1 MKKVALRTA
10 LVDAMEPGT
19 EKPPARPF
27 GPPPRPGEPTE
38 PAGASRFI
46 YPSGARPLPG
56 ITIKRGIGHGGFGE
70 VYYALTDGGK
80 EVALKL
86 IRRNLEVELRGVRHC
101 LNLKHPHLLAIF
113 DLRRDEQGDHWVVM
127 EYVTGE
133 SLEQVLATHPHGLPR
148 DQVLAWF
155 HGMAAGVA
163 YLHDHGVVHRDLKPG
178 NIFSD
183 QGIVKLGDYGL
194 SKFISCSRRSGH
206 TESVGTVHYM
216 APEIANGR
224 YGKEID
230 IYALGVI
237 LYEMLTGRV
246 PFEGESVGEVLM
258 KHLTTPPDVSM
269 LAEPFRTVVARALEK
284 DPARRFA
291 SVEQMM
297 ASLPRPVQP
306 QVLTRSAFADA
317 SQGSA
322 PTLSGH
328 PASAAGSAGR
338 GLADEPLFRSLASMW
353 RKAVDAWNQSKNTP
367 LKIGL
372 LVAGLVLLLV
382 FAHGLLPIA
391 AMALAFYAVYA
402 MVRGFLLLVLPRQP
416 SPAIPPA
423 AYGSAGIPP
432 QAPGGPPYP
441 PGPVVGAGAPA
452 QAAAQVAEGVA
463 DSGRRPP
470 ELPRG
475 QASRACAGQSPRD
488 ALVLKPWRHRLA
500 DLLGSLLAAAPVVL
514 VLTVVMVL
522 VNGYRGLEP
531 RLEQAAWLAVVG
543 LAGTWAVL
551 IPAKFWEGRPGDAMV
566 RRFVLLVIGLVVGAG
581 AYAAATWLQ
590 VSLSPGPQL
599 WPRTR
604 SATPSLFCS
613 PGGQPFLMAFLTV
626 FATLFAVIGWWRQCD
641 PLRPARMSLWPILLS
656 VALAW
661 LAAEFWR
668 FPPTWLMM
676 VACIMS
682 VAIQLCSPCGGA
694 ARTRGPR

>member
-1 MKKVALRTA
+1 MKT
-10 LVDAMEPGT
+10 LVDAMEPGA
-19 EKPPARPF
+19 EKPATSVS
-27 GPPPRPGEPTE
+27 GPPPGPGRTADPV
-38 PAGASRFI
+38 GAARFI

-133 SLEQVLATHPHGLPR
+133 SLEQVLSAHPQGLPV
-148 DQVLAWF
+148 QQALAWF

-163 YLHDHGVVHRDLKPG
+163 YLHDHGVVHRDLKPA

-183 QGIVKLGDYGL
+183 QGIVKVGDYGL

-269 LAEPFRTVVARALEK
+269 LPEPFRTVVARALEK

-291 SVEQMM
+291 SVEQM
-297 ASLPRPVQP
+297 AAALPRPVQP
-306 QVLTRSAFADA
+306 EVLTRVAFADA
-317 SQGSA
+317 GRGTA
-322 PTLSGH
+322 PTLPGE
-328 PASAAGSAGR
+328 PASLGDPAGQWMT
-338 GLADEPLFRSLASMW
+338 DEPIFRWFGSLW
-353 RKAVDAWNQSKNTP
+353 RKAAAAWTRSKNTP
-367 LKIGL
+367 VKIAL
-372 LVAGLVLLLV
+372 LAAGLILLLI

-391 AMALAFYAVYA
+391 VMALALYAAYA
-402 MVRGFLLLVLPRQP
+402 MVRGILVMVLPRQAA
-416 SPAIPPA
+416 PAGPTGTQQPTGPPPA
-423 AYGSAGIPP
+423 GPHYGPPYGPGPPPWAGPP
-432 QAPGGPPYP
+432 RGGGPRASEGGPPP
-441 PGPVVGAGAPA
+441 ASHAGP
-452 QAAAQVAEGVA
+452 
-463 DSGRRPP
+463 PP
-470 ELPRG
+470 E
-475 QASRACAGQSPRD
+475 QAHRTASQGPPRD
-488 ALVLKPWRHRLA
+488 ALRLKSLRQRMA
-500 DLLGSLLAAAPVVL
+500 ELLGSMLAAAPVVL
-514 VLTVVMVL
+514 VMTVVMVL
-522 VNGYRGLEP
+522 VNAYRGWEP

-551 IPAKFWEGRPGDAMV
+551 IPAKIWESRHEDAMV
-566 RRFVLLVIGLVVGAG
+566 RRFVLLVIGLAMGAG
-581 AYAAATWLQ
+581 AYALANGLEVVLPPDPGISAMSRPM
-590 VSLSPGPQL
+590 VS
-599 WPRTR
+599 
-604 SATPSLFCS
+604 SLFYG
-613 PGGQPFLMAFLTV
+613 PGGQPYLMAFLAV
-626 FATLFAVIGWWRQCD
+626 FATLFALVGWWRQCD
-641 PLRPARMSLWPILLS
+641 PRRGVRMSLWSICVS
-656 VALAW
+656 VVLAW
-661 LAAEFWR
+661 LAAAVWG
-668 FPPTWLMM
+668 FPANWLMM

-682 VAIQLCSPCGGA
+682 VALQLCGS
-694 ARTRGPR
+694 RTPRSVGQWAG